1 MVSPQNDPNAGTV
14 GTTVTGRGFVPAEET
29 QVARVPQTLV
39 LARSHVS
46 WGAVIAGS
54 LLSISILILSASL
67 AYACGI
73 SAYSGQNMGHYG
85 WGAGIWAVV
94 TSIIAFYS
102 GACLSAYMSASA
114 DYRFH
119 MLHGVLTWALA
130 LPLLLI
136 ILSWGGMATGGVM
149 SEGVRT
155 MQFHPAF
162 QQPNWSGLTGASW
175 GAFISLAC
183 GLIFAAIG
191 GASVS
196 GMRRDYPRTNP

>member
-1 MVSPQNDPNAGTV
+1 MVSPQNDPNTGTV

-29 QVARVPQTLV
+29 QVVRGPSLL

-46 WGAVIAGS
+46 WGSVIAGS
-54 LLSISILILSASL
+54 LLSISILILSSSL
-67 AYACGI
+67 AYACGVP
-73 SAYSGQNMGHYG
+73 AYSGQEMAVYG
-85 WGAGIWAVV
+85 WGAGLWAVI
-94 TSIIAFYS
+94 TSIIAFYA
-102 GACLSAYMSASA
+102 GGCLAAYMSSAA
-114 DYRFH
+114 DYRYH

-136 ILSWGGMATGGVM
+136 ILSWGGVAASGTV

-162 QQPNWSGLTGASW
+162 RQPNWSGLTGASW

-191 GASVS
+191 GATMA
-196 GMRRDYPRTNP
+196 GTRGRNRT